1 MKRSAVTLDF
11 SVQISSKKVKYVKNV
26 IDKCLTKQ
34 TKRYIIS
41 VQSIRTDNSVWTNYQ
56 LESLNRRYNY
66 GGF

>member
-1 MKRSAVTLDF
+1 MNDDNFKLKF
-11 SVQISSKKVKYVKNV
+11 IELLSKKVKYVKNV

-41 VQSIRTDNSVWTNYQ
+41 VQSIRAGKSVWTDYQ

>member
-1 MKRSAVTLDF
+1 MNFEVR
-11 SVQISSKKVKYVKNV
+11 ISSKKVKYVKNV

-41 VQSIRTDNSVWTNYQ
+41 VQSIRADKSVWTDYQ

>member
-1 MKRSAVTLDF
+1 MNCEVR
-11 SVQISSKKVKYVKNV
+11 ISSKKVKYVKNV

-34 TKRYIIS
+34 TKRYIFS
-41 VQSIRTDNSVWTNYQ
+41 VQSISAGKSVWTDYQ